1 LLTLENFWLPL
12 MGEATASPSKEVT
25 GWFASVPALSTF
37 VEAPLAPNDELT
49 NGNDIR
55 EAKVI
60 LVSAPGAVGKSTLA
74 KEIAART
81 GVVYIDLAVAD
92 AVGANTISGG
102 LAKSGLFNDWSE
114 QKTTLLIDGLDEAR
128 LRVTQEAFEAFLRDV
143 ASLCIDRHVPVAMFG
158 RTGAVQDAWLI
169 MESLVSIAV
178 LEIGYYDRDTAIDFT
193 CAQLANTR
201 EGSRHPEAERNAI
214 SLLLEKLRDE
224 TQSDGTTFSG
234 YAPVLQAVAERVAKE
249 PNPSALIASVEKGE
263 KPVTLQ
269 TVVAAILERERSKLS
284 GVTFDDPALNG
295 QLYTPEE
302 QLARLVARVLGGE
315 QPQAIAMSS
324 TDAQKYDAALSTWVP
339 EHPFLNGRDQ
349 PSSAVFEAM
358 ILVTALLNGTA
369 SDIAIKSQL
378 ARGAAANPFLADF
391 YSDAIKNSEFPTVPP
406 EHLGIIYSSI
416 RARLAIG
423 ETANLTVEAGENAAE
438 EELLKADVEISVV
451 KKGLS
456 QDQLIRFSTNQVG
469 TLYLGPHIEDVVV
482 IAPLSRVEIG
492 AGTEA
497 TLVAP
502 VDIECERLVINA
514 SRLIVEAPVGHVL
527 GSVSLVADDY
537 QGGIASVPAVRSET
551 TLSVIWPGAR
561 SHPWTNFASE
571 ARVAQDNRIEE
582 ALRRFRKFVIAFRSH
597 SKGSLARFKDKLDH
611 ERMTKGTGQAVLDY
625 MIKRDIITTD
635 GTMYYLD
642 PDKLGSETGATYADC
657 ITKNFQPKT
666 ITFIE
671 EAIG

>member
-1 LLTLENFWLPL
+1 MLTLENFWLPL
-12 MGEATASPSKEVT
+12 MGNATASPLKEVT
-25 GWFASVPALSTF
+25 GWFANIPALSTF
-37 VEAPLAPNDELT
+37 VEAPLALNDELA
-49 NGNDIR
+49 NGHDAR
-55 EAKVI
+55 EAKVL

-81 GVVYIDLAVAD
+81 GMVYIDLAIAD

-114 QKTTLLIDGLDEAR
+114 QRTTLLIDGLDEAR
-128 LRVTQEAFEAFLRDV
+128 LRVTQEAFEAFLHDV
-143 ASLCIDRHVPVAMFG
+143 ASLCIDRHLPVIMFG
-158 RTGAVQDAWLI
+158 RTGAVQDAWLV
-169 MESLVSIAV
+169 MENLVSISV
-178 LEIGYYDRDTAIDFT
+178 LEIGYYDLDTAIDFT

-214 SLLLEKLRDE
+214 ALLLEKLRDE
-224 TQSDGTTFSG
+224 TKSDGTTFSG

-284 GVTFDDPALNG
+284 SVAFDDTALND
-295 QLYTPEE
+295 QLYTPQE
-302 QLARLVARVLGGE
+302 QLLRLVARVIGGN
-315 QPQAIAMSS
+315 QPPALAMNSS
-324 TDAQKYDAALSTWVP
+324 DAQKYDAALSTWVP

-358 ILVTALLNGTA
+358 ILVTALLSGSASETA
-369 SDIAIKSQL
+369 VKSQL

-391 YSDAIKNSEFPTVPP
+391 YYDAIKRDGSLNVPP
-406 EHLGIIYSSI
+406 EHVGIIYSSI

-423 ETANLTVEAGENAAE
+423 ETANLTVEVDENASE
-438 EELLKADVEISVV
+438 EEALKADVEISLV
-451 KKGLS
+451 KKGMA
-456 QDQLIRFSTNQVG
+456 QGQLIQFSTDQVG
-469 TLYLGPHIEDVVV
+469 TFYLGSHIEDVLMA
-482 IAPLSRVEIG
+482 APLSRVEIG

-502 VDIECERLVINA
+502 VDIECGHLVINA
-514 SRLIVEAPVGHVL
+514 NKLVVEAPVGHSF
-527 GSVSLVADDY
+527 GSVSLVTDNY

-571 ARVAQDNRIEE
+571 ERTAQDARIEE

-597 SKGSLARFKDKLDH
+597 SKGSLARLKDKLDH

-625 MIKRDIITTD
+625 MVKYEIITTD

-642 PDKLGSETGATYADC
+642 PDKLGGETGATYADC
-657 ITKNFQPKT
+657 VTKNFQSKT

-671 EAIG
+671 EAIR